1 MLEKTLF
8 ASFYT
13 LERSRYRSPLFATG
27 VSLSLLI
34 HVMMLIF
41 LRSLSIGFGEEEVAA
56 YLPGGGRS
64 IDEIVEVS
72 SRPLIMPPPEV
83 IDRWLQQLSSV
94 EPKQPEYLAER
105 SSIARRSARLRS
117 NDRSRRPAGGGE
129 GGEPGGG
136 SGADAQAAKDMTQ
149 TEIAQ
154 EETSP
159 ADQSESAQESP
170 PVIESTERLPTVA
183 SQQEP
188 ASTGQSRK
196 SKEPNLPPV
205 GEGPDVAALRETEP
219 PSAAVSDQESVIH
232 PRGPISVNAKG
243 VGPVGAY
250 LAYLE
255 RTIYRYWQIPP
266 EANLLTQSV
275 SLTIEFEIAKDGRLL
290 SLRLYNSTGMRAL
303 DRAAMRAIQMAA
315 PFRPLPDVFPGP
327 SQLFTDTFIYH
338 PPPSS
343 S

>member
-1 MLEKTLF
+1 
-8 ASFYT
+8 
-13 LERSRYRSPLFATG
+13 
-27 VSLSLLI
+27 
-34 HVMMLIF
+34 
-41 LRSLSIGFGEEEVAA
+41 
-56 YLPGGGRS
+56 
-64 IDEIVEVS
+64 
-72 SRPLIMPPPEV
+72 
-83 IDRWLQQLSSV
+83 
-94 EPKQPEYLAER
+94 
-105 SSIARRSARLRS
+105 
-117 NDRSRRPAGGGE
+117 
-129 GGEPGGG
+129 
-136 SGADAQAAKDMTQ
+136 
-149 TEIAQ
+149 
-154 EETSP
+154 
-159 ADQSESAQESP
+159 SESAQESP
-170 PVIESTERLPTVA
+170 AVIESTERLPTVA

-188 ASTGQSRK
+188 TSTSQSHR
-196 SKEPNLPPV
+196 SEEPNPPPV

-219 PSAAVSDQESVIH
+219 PSAAIDDQESVIH
-232 PRGPISVNAKG
+232 PRGPLSVNAKG

-290 SLRLYNSTGMRAL
+290 SLRLYNSTGMRSL